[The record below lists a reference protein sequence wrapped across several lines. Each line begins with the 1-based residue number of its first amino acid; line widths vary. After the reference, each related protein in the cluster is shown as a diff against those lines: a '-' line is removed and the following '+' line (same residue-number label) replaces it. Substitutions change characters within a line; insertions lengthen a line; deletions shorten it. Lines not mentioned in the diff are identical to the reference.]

1 MSMVTT
7 KDRPEDL
14 HATGGLELMVDKV
27 DVWASPLMDRPGGL
41 AEKLEALQDAG
52 ADLQFILARRAPDK
66 PGGGVVFVTPL
77 QGDREIEAAATEGFS
92 VSRSLQSLRV
102 EGPDCPG
109 IVAALLRRLADEGLS
124 LQGLSGAVI
133 GARFVVYMGLDAP
146 EDAQRAM
153 EILRAA

>member
-1 MSMVTT
+1 MTMVTT
-7 KDRPEDL
+7 RERSEDL
-14 HATGGLELMVDKV
+14 HVTAGLELMVDKV
-27 DVWASPLMDRPGGL
+27 DVWAAPLMDRPGGL

-66 PGGGVVFVTPL
+66 PGGSVVFVTPL
-77 QGDREIEAAATEGFS
+77 RSDREIQAAAAEGFN
-92 VSRSLQSLRV
+92 VTRSLQSLRI

-109 IVAALLRRLADEGLS
+109 IVGALLRRLADAGLS

-133 GARFVVYMGLDAP
+133 GARFVAYIGLDTP

-153 EILRAA
+153 EILRAV